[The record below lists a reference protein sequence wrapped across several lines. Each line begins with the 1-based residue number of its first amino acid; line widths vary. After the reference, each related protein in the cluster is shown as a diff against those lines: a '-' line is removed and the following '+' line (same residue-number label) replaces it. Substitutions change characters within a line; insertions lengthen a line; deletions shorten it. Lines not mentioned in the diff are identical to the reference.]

1 MDIES
6 IRNEDVPYNDCYTLD
21 GYSFGRSLFNM
32 EWVTAVTETPKVI
45 FDIGCYDMGDSIR
58 FKHRYPGAD
67 VYSFEASHYRHEK
80 LKETAA
86 KYGLNF
92 VPFAVS
98 DKVGTATFFDA
109 EVFDDEGKI
118 GPRIDAQG
126 SFFQHTDVYKYKN
139 PRIKQKPE
147 TTEVQT
153 ITVENFCAEKNIA
166 EIDVLYVD
174 VEGAELQVVKG
185 MGNLRPKMVF
195 VETLDFV
202 NPNAAPM
209 WQGEAT
215 KSTELES
222 YLFSLGYQLVKI
234 LHADRLYIHSSA
246 IK

>member
-6 IRNEDVPYNDCYTLD
+6 IRNEDVPYVDCYTLD
-21 GYSFGRSLFNM
+21 GYSFGRSFFNM
-32 EWVTAVTETPKVI
+32 EWVTAVTDTPKVI

-58 FKHRYPGAD
+58 FKQRFPGAE

-80 LKETAA
+80 LRETSA

-98 DKVGTATFFDA
+98 DKVGTATFYDA

-126 SFFQHTDVYKYKN
+126 SFFQHTDIYKHKN
-139 PRIKQKPE
+139 PRIKQKAE
-147 TTEVQT
+147 TTEVKT
-153 ITVENFCAEKNIA
+153 ITVESFCVEKNIS

-185 MGNLRPKMVF
+185 MGSLRPKMVF
-195 VETLDFV
+195 VETLDFS
-202 NPNAAPM
+202 NATKAAM
-209 WQGEAT
+209 WHGEAT
-215 KSTELES
+215 KSQELEN
-222 YLFSLGYQLVKI
+222 YLISIGYQLVKI
-234 LHADRLYIHSSA
+234 LDADRLYIHSSA